1 MARHGSTT
9 VIYEGTF
16 ISNQSLTLF
25 DQIFIFRAVNTTV
38 CEPED
43 YFEKSRERWHP
54 HRKMLPQRGQ
64 QAQYIY

>member
-1 MARHGSTT
+1 MNFFGEKKNPKFLDPTHNF
-9 VIYEGTF
+9 V
-16 ISNQSLTLF
+16 LTKS
-25 DQIFIFRAVNTTV
+25 FIFRAVNTTV

-54 HRKMLPQRGQ
+54 HRKMLPQLGQ